1 VLVPPTVQAMPR
13 VGKVTVRK
21 GKDFTLRCAA
31 KGNPNPTISW
41 SKEVSCSSKPQKPSS
56 HDQRANVVRFV
67 ISIFSKTIVKNK
79 YSRF

>member
-1 VLVPPTVQAMPR
+1 MFNQTFKVLSIKNKRPLTFDIFLQIEVLVPPAVQAMPR

-41 SKEVSCSSKPQKPSS
+41 SKEVKPQII
-56 HDQRANVVRFV
+56 H
-67 ISIFSKTIVKNK
+67 I
-79 YSRF
+79 

>member
-1 VLVPPTVQAMPR
+1 MQIEVLVPPAVQAMPR

-41 SKEVSCSSKPQKPSS
+41 SKEVTLKLASFQEIIFLNEISNLVAGAASSEEKQLLC
-56 HDQRANVVRFV
+56 
-67 ISIFSKTIVKNK
+67 
-79 YSRF
+79 